1 MADEGED
8 WRAVNRANW
17 DERVPIHLAAPSY
30 DLGPL
35 RAGKGRLHPI
45 EEAELRPV
53 AGLRVLHLQC
63 HFGRDTLTLAQRGA
77 EVVGLDFSGPAIKAA
92 RALAAE
98 IGLAD
103 RARFVEADLYDAP
116 AAIREPGAFDLV
128 FVTWGAIYWLPDI
141 RRWAEIVAFFLK
153 PGGTLYLA
161 EGHPS
166 ALVFDDMAPKH
177 DGLPGWFA
185 PYFDRE
191 RARVRGSQRLRRSE
205 RAAEQPAHL
214 QLDAPDRGDRHQRRR
229 RGHDPEVAARAR
241 PGAVAHVRG
250 PGRGRGR
257 HVPLA
262 QGAVAAAG
270 LLAARRAQPLV
281 GQRAA
286 GAADAAVADVE
297 GVDGAAAG
305 ELALRA
311 VDEPDPPAAHGLDAA
326 APMVTCALR

>member
-30 DLGPL
+30 DLAAL

-77 EVVGLDFSGPAIKAA
+77 EVVGLDFSAPAIKAA

-98 IGLAD
+98 LGLAD

-128 FVTWGAIYWLPDI
+128 FVTWGAINWLPDI

-166 ALVFDDMAPKH
+166 ALVFDDLAPQARRTCPA
-177 DGLPGWFA
+177 GSRPTSTA
-185 PYFDRE
+185 TRCVFDDPSDYADPN
-191 RARVRGSQRLRRSE
+191 ARLSNPRTYSWMHPIGEIVTSV
-205 RAAEQPAHL
+205 
-214 QLDAPDRGDRHQRRR
+214 
-229 RGHDPEVAARAR
+229 VAAGMSLRWLHEHDQVPWR
-241 PGAVAHVRG
+241 MFEILVEDEDGMYRWPEE
-250 PGRGRGR
+250 PWL
-257 HVPLA
+257 PLA
-262 QGAVAAAG
+262 FS
-270 LLAARRAQPLV
+270 LRAERQPLV
-281 GQRAA
+281 GQPRRGCSGCA
-286 GAADAAVADVE
+286 G
-297 GVDGAAAG
+297 
-305 ELALRA
+305 R
-311 VDEPDPPAAHGLDAA
+311 
-326 APMVTCALR
+326 RR